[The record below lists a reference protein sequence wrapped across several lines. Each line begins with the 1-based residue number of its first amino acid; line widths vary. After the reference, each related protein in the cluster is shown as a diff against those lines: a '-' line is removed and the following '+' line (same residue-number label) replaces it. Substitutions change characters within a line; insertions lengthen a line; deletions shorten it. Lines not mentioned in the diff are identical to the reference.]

1 MNKSILRLAIPN
13 IISNITV
20 PLLGIVDMMLMGH
33 LDSVVYIGAIGL
45 GGTIFSVLYSFFS
58 FLRAGTTGFT
68 SQAYG
73 AENNV
78 EISYSLYRSLSIALV
93 ATLIVLAIQRPV
105 EWLSMKLLNGSD
117 EVLCYTVEYYRIRIW
132 AAPAVLCIYA
142 FNGWY
147 IGMQNTTIPMAI
159 AILTNIV
166 NIGLSVL
173 FVNVFDMKVAG
184 VALGTVIAQYAGLL
198 MAVVFLLLEYRK
210 HIVTIR
216 RSILLQADKMQR
228 FFKVNADFMIRSI
241 LLILTIAFFNNQSA
255 RLGDNILA
263 VNMILMQLFYI
274 FSFFTDGFAYAG
286 EALVGKFTGAR
297 KPLELKK
304 VVRLL
309 LVWGFALSLPFML
322 LYWAFPDTFIRLI
335 SNQSDLVT
343 QARPYRVYMVLIP
356 LITFAAFIWDG
367 IYIGATASKAIR
379 NTMLLA
385 SLLVFLPA
393 WSLLMP
399 IYGNHGLW
407 MAFLLFMLARGVSM
421 SLMARNA
428 IFKPVEIQNLR

>member
-1 MNKSILRLAIPN
+1 
-13 IISNITV
+13 
-20 PLLGIVDMMLMGH
+20 
-33 LDSVVYIGAIGL
+33 
-45 GGTIFSVLYSFFS
+45 
-58 FLRAGTTGFT
+58 
-68 SQAYG
+68 
-73 AENNV
+73 
-78 EISYSLYRSLSIALV
+78 
-93 ATLIVLAIQRPV
+93 
-105 EWLSMKLLNGSD
+105 
-117 EVLCYTVEYYRIRIW
+117 
-132 AAPAVLCIYA
+132 
-142 FNGWY
+142 
-147 IGMQNTTIPMAI
+147 
-159 AILTNIV
+159 
-166 NIGLSVL
+166 
-173 FVNVFDMKVAG
+173 
-184 VALGTVIAQYAGLL
+184 
-198 MAVVFLLLEYRK
+198 
-210 HIVTIR
+210 
-216 RSILLQADKMQR
+216 
-228 FFKVNADFMIRSI
+228 MIRSI

>member
-78 EISYSLYRSLSIALV
+78 EISYSLYRSLSIALM

-117 EVLCYTVEYYRIRIW
+117 EVLRYTVEYYRIRIW

>member
-93 ATLIVLAIQRPV
+93 ATLIILAIQRPV

-117 EVLCYTVEYYRIRIW
+117 EVLRYAVEYYRIRIW

-166 NIGLSVL
+166 NIGLSIL

-184 VALGTVIAQYAGLL
+184 VALGTVIAQYSGLL
-198 MAVVFLLLEYRK
+198 MAVVFLLLKYRK
-210 HIVTIR
+210 YITSIR

-263 VNMILMQLFYI
+263 VNMILIQLFYI
-274 FSFFTDGFAYAG
+274 FSYFTDGFAYAG

-309 LVWGFALSLPFML
+309 LIWGFALSLPFTL
-322 LYWAFPDTFIRLI
+322 LYWVFPDTFIRLI

-343 QARPYRVYMVLIP
+343 QARPYRLYMVLVP

-379 NTMLLA
+379 NTMLFA

-407 MAFLLFMLARGVSM
+407 IAFLLFMLARGVSM

-428 IFKPVEIQNLR
+428 IFKPVEKQSLR